1 MILAFF
7 QNMGFWDLVFIA
19 SLIYLMYSRAGL
31 RSNQPPPAS
40 SGNTQS
46 ESRSSNQSALSDCY
60 TILEVPE
67 TASVE
72 QIRESY
78 KNLVKVWHPDRFP
91 NDAKL
96 REKADHKL
104 KQINAA
110 YEKVMAAR
118 K

>member
-1 MILAFF
+1 MTLAFF

-19 SLIYLMYSRAGL
+19 SLIYLMYSRAGM
-31 RSNQPPPAS
+31 RNAPPAETRAPQEAKPAPVS
-40 SGNTQS
+40 KMT
-46 ESRSSNQSALSDCY
+46 ECY
-60 TILEVPE
+60 TVLEVPE

-91 NDAKL
+91 NDPKL
-96 REKADHKL
+96 REKADQKL
-104 KQINAA
+104 QQINAA

>member
-1 MILAFF
+1 MTLAFF
-7 QNMGFWDLVFIA
+7 QNLGFWDLVVIA
-19 SLIYLMYSRAGL
+19 SLLYLLYSRAGM
-31 RSNQPPPAS
+31 RSATPAS
-40 SGNTQS
+40 RAPEQPKAAA
-46 ESRSSNQSALSDCY
+46 SSHLTDCY
-60 TILEVPE
+60 TVLEVPE
-67 TASVE
+67 SASVE

-96 REKADHKL
+96 REKADQKL
-104 KQINAA
+104 QQINAA

>member
-1 MILAFF
+1 MIFAFF

-31 RSNQPPPAS
+31 RSSQPPANTGS
-40 SGNTQS
+40 TQS
-46 ESRSSNQSALSDCY
+46 ESRSSSSSGLSECY
-60 TILEVPE
+60 VVLEVPE

-96 REKADHKL
+96 REKADQKL

>member
-1 MILAFF
+1 MTLAFF
-7 QNMGFWDLVFIA
+7 QNMSFWDLVFIA
-19 SLIYLMYSRAGL
+19 SLIYLLYSRAGM
-31 RSNQPPPAS
+31 RSSARAETRAPEQPKPAAS
-40 SGNTQS
+40 SQMA
-46 ESRSSNQSALSDCY
+46 ECY
-60 TILEVPE
+60 TVLEVP
-67 TASVE
+67 ASASDE

>member
-19 SLIYLMYSRAGL
+19 SLIYLMYSRAGM
-31 RSNQPPPAS
+31 RSTQPTPPPS
-40 SGNTQS
+40 SSSS
-46 ESRSSNQSALSDCY
+46 ESRSSNSSGLSECY
-60 TILEVPE
+60 AVLEVPE
-67 TASVE
+67 SASAE

-91 NDAKL
+91 NDEKL